1 MMDKFLF
8 LAHVHHMIE
17 KVTTGGL
24 EVKTACRNQAQTL
37 RFVFNPRFIMII

>member
-1 MMDKFLF
+1 MDKFLF

-24 EVKTACRNQAQTL
+24 EVKTACQQTCK
-37 RFVFNPRFIMII
+37 